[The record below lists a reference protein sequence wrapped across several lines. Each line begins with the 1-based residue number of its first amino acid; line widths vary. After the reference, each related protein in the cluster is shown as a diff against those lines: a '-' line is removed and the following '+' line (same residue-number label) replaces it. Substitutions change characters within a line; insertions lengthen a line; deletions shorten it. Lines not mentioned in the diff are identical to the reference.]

1 MKFEWRIADKHSIM
15 AFPQGPPVSSAR
27 DNRIGQPFPVEVAFF
42 PAFGQENAIPSE
54 AIAGQADAESA
65 QAILE
70 PLPESRLRLHHAQPL
85 SIGRR

>member
-1 MKFEWRIADKHSIM
+1 
-15 AFPQGPPVSSAR
+15 
-27 DNRIGQPFPVEVAFF
+27 VAFF

-70 PLPESRLRLHHAQPL
+70 QLPESRLRLHHAQPL